1 MLNLLPRLTSSPEEH
16 KFNIQHPA
24 SRQELAGSVKTLMAD
39 AAAAGRDIVILCIGT
54 DRSTG
59 DALGP
64 LTGSKLQTLHQYP
77 HIFGT
82 LADPVHATNLPDTLR
97 SIASHFANPYLI
109 AVDACLG
116 RLENVGCVTLGLG
129 PLRPGAAVNK
139 DLPPVGDACIT
150 GIVNV
155 GGFMEHLVLQSTRLS
170 LVFNMAE
177 VIAYGLAYG
186 LSETAAARPREH

>member
-1 MLNLLPRLTSSPEEH
+1 MLNRLFNLPTPPPEQ
-16 KFNIQHPA
+16 KFNIQQPY
-24 SRQELAGSVKTLMAD
+24 SRHELAAGIRSLLAEAR
-39 AAAAGRDIVILCIGT
+39 AAERAVVILCIGT

-64 LTGSKLQTLHQYP
+64 LTGTRLRSLHSHP
-77 HIFGT
+77 HVYGT
-82 LADPVHATNLPDTLR
+82 LDEPVHATNLPEALR
-97 SIASHFANPYLI
+97 QIAALTADPFVI

-116 RLENVGCVTLGLG
+116 RLENVGCVTLGRG

-155 GGFMEHLVLQSTRLS
+155 GGFMEHLVLQSTRLN
-170 LVFNMAE
+170 LVMKMADM
-177 VIAYGLAYG
+177 IAWGLAHG
-186 LSETAAARPREH
+186 LAQTETGARLN